1 MRLFNN
7 RREAGRRL
15 AARLVEILT
24 PAEAEAPPA
33 VVALPRGGV
42 PLGAEIAARLDTPLD
57 VIVSRKIGA
66 PAQPEL
72 ALGAVAEAGEGEAE
86 TVWNRRIIAELG
98 LTEAGLVQRRAAELQ
113 EVRARA
119 ARFRAGRPAVGI
131 GGRTVI
137 LVDDGIATGATTE
150 AALRALR
157 RQRPGRII
165 LAVPV
170 APRDSVAR
178 LRGLADE
185 VVCLAEPADF
195 YAIGAYYRDFTQVED
210 AEVIRLLSEHRRDRP
225 EAAEGN

>member
-15 AARLVEILT
+15 AARLVEILA

-42 PLGAEIAARLDTPLD
+42 PLGAEIAARLGAPLD

-98 LTEAGLVQRRAAELQ
+98 LTEAGLARQRAEELR

-119 ARFRAGRPAVGI
+119 TRFRAGRPALDV

-157 RQRPGRII
+157 RRRPGRII

-195 YAIGAYYRDFTQVED
+195 YAIGACYRDFTQVED
-210 AEVIRLLSEHRRDRP
+210 AEVIGLLSEHRRDRP